1 MGSSISTRRNKRRSN
16 MLSYIMMVSYL
27 VTKTTAFSF
36 SSSSLPS
43 STSSIST
50 RREFSGN
57 DVSSV
62 DEFGEEERS
71 GLDSFF
77 WGDIQD
83 LVLRDS
89 LPKFT
94 ISTSIG
100 KIETMK
106 KKKQNVAFSSFVLW
120 RNLIEETP
128 ELSGYPIDFLQARYK
143 EQQKQDEKVTK
154 RQGLSSKSATT
165 TNPIIQDA
173 LPFLDD
179 YEFSNKGGI
188 SATVYGLKSVA
199 DGSRITTPA
208 VINVRESLPK
218 GYIQTIEFAFFE
230 LGTPVG
236 NDERWITSDIPVT
249 KKSLE
254 ITADIANNINVPPII
269 SNDADGLLL
278 RLGGTTGIFLA
289 GATAI
294 NILSHHMTVN
304 IFWV

>member
-1 MGSSISTRRNKRRSN
+1 
-16 MLSYIMMVSYL
+16 MLSFLFLFIMIVSYL
-27 VTKTTAFSF
+27 VTNSTAFAF

-50 RREFSGN
+50 RRAFSGS
-57 DVSSV
+57 DVSVGYQYPWS
-62 DEFGEEERS
+62 
-71 GLDSFF
+71 
-77 WGDIQD
+77 DIQD

-100 KIETMK
+100 KLDTMR

-120 RNLIEETP
+120 RNLIEENP

-143 EQQKQDEKVTK
+143 EQQKQDEMATK
-154 RQGLSSKSATT
+154 KEGLSSKSVKTT
-165 TNPIIQDA
+165 IPFIQDA
-173 LPFLDD
+173 LPFLDN

-208 VINVRESLPK
+208 VINVKESLPK

-230 LGTPVG
+230 LGTPIG
-236 NDERWITSDIPVT
+236 NDERWITSDIPVK
-249 KKSLE
+249 KKSLVE
-254 ITADIANNINVPPII
+254 ITSDIANNINVPPII
-269 SNDADGLLL
+269 SNDTDGLLL

-294 NILSHHMTVN
+294 NMLSHHMTVN
-304 IFWV
+304 VFWV